1 METSTNSSMSTEAE
15 ICDGLLIHGLDIL
28 KYCVADTETLGKYA
42 DRLNSEKLS
51 YQIPK
56 SAVDVSNWL
65 IPDEYKNMDIERL
78 LIERCA
84 APNSQRL
91 IQELALFRKY
101 DMIIVLKAMKYLVD
115 TMRSENIV
123 WGVGRGSCVASY
135 ALYLLGVHKIDPVKY
150 NLPINEFFKG
160 E

>member
-1 METSTNSSMSTEAE
+1 METSTNLSMSTEAE
-15 ICDGLLIHGLDIL
+15 ICDGLLSNGLDIL
-28 KYCVADTETLGKYA
+28 KYCVTDTETLGKYA
-42 DRLNSEKLS
+42 DRLNAEKLA
-51 YQIPK
+51 YQTPK
-56 SAVDVSNWL
+56 SAIDTSNWL
-65 IPDEYKNMDIERL
+65 IPDLYKNMDIEAF
-78 LIERCA
+78 LIEQC
-84 APNSQRL
+84 PITNSERL
-91 IQELALFRKY
+91 TKELALFRKH